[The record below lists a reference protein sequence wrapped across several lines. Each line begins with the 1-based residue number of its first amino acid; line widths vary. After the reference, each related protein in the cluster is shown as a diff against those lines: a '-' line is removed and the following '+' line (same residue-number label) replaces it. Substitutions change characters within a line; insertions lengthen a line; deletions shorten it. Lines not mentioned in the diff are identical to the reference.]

1 MVGET
6 SVKASITLAG
16 ATTMIHARQYF
27 AIVLQAIKQQWLLW
41 LLLIFGFVVLY
52 YGGLLLITM
61 IRFHEIPNYVEVY
74 NIVHVYQQIF
84 EGTPSLKDALM
95 ILVDEAWIETGYK
108 NPDYYGI
115 ATWSYMLIP
124 PKMALLVIM
133 AALVATF
140 VVLSIYSRKNACPI
154 KNGRRLYAIA
164 GIGSGFVGMTSAT
177 LTWVVCCA
185 TPSWIVGLAMLGMS
199 SSLALWL
206 EPLGKIISTLGLAL
220 MLWIIVLQLKSIV
233 ANSPQLKTN

>member
-1 MVGET
+1 MW
-6 SVKASITLAG
+6 
-16 ATTMIHARQYF
+16 
-27 AIVLQAIKQQWLLW
+27 QAIKQQWGLW
-41 LLLIFGFVVLY
+41 LLLTVGFIVLY
-52 YGGLLLITM
+52 YGGLLLVTM

-74 NIVHVYQQIF
+74 DIAQVYQQIF
-84 EGTPSLKDALM
+84 EGTPSLKDALG

-124 PKMALLVIM
+124 PKMLLLVIM

-140 VVLSIYSRKNACPI
+140 IVLSVYSRKNACPI
-154 KNGRRLYAIA
+154 KNRGKLYALA

-199 SSLALWL
+199 SSLALWM
-206 EPLGKIISTLGLAL
+206 EPFGLVLKVLGLGL
-220 MLWIIVLQLKSIV
+220 VFFIIVLQLKSI
-233 ANSPQLKTN
+233 AAKTPQLESN